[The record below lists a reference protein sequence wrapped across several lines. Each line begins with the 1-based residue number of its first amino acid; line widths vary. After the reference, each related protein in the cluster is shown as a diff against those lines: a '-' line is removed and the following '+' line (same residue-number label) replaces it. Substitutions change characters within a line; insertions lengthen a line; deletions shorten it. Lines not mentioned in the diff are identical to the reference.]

1 VTAVSANR
9 TGRKVRSEAEK
20 LQAEAEAL
28 RELRAHLTVS
38 TTTGG
43 NALGVGRDRM
53 RVAVERGDIPSIRV
67 AGETR
72 IASAV
77 LLGLLGLMPEPKPG
91 AAPVAEEDSS

>member
-1 VTAVSANR
+1 MTTAPPNS
-9 TGRKVRSEAEK
+9 TGRRVRSEAEK

-38 TTTGG
+38 ITTGG

-53 RVAVERGDIPSIRV
+53 RIAVERGDVPSIRV
-67 AGETR
+67 AGEVR

-77 LLGLLGLMPEPKPG
+77 LLTMLGLMPEPKPRTTSSHEEN
-91 AAPVAEEDSS
+91 AP